1 MYACAKNLENK
12 KVVNVTVENLSKSE
26 SSSLKKGDIVYYS
39 RIMPSLGIFDVYD
52 LKVRTVADTYFVG
65 IEKRDKKA
73 FLLPYSAIGEYVF
86 VDRKDAVDKA
96 TIAEEN
102 NKKIVSTETYYEEY

>member
-1 MYACAKNLENK
+1 
-12 KVVNVTVENLSKSE
+12 
-26 SSSLKKGDIVYYS
+26 
-39 RIMPSLGIFDVYD
+39 MPSLGIFDVYE

-65 IEKRDKKA
+65 NDKRDKKA

-96 TIAEEN
+96 ISAEEN
-102 NKKIVSTETYYEEY
+102 NKRVISNETYYEEY